1 MDAPDEGAAGAAPA
15 AGTAGAGAVAA
26 AGEGA
31 AAAAVRRRIEAVWR
45 IDGARIVA
53 ALARATGDLGLAE
66 DVAQEAVADAL
77 AQWPDA
83 GVPRNPAAWLTAVA
97 RRRAI
102 DAWRRAERLRDRY
115 EELGRDLRNEAAP
128 EWDPVPDDVLKLVFV
143 ACHPVLSR
151 EAQVALTLRIVGG
164 LSTEEIARLF
174 LLPVAT
180 VQQRI
185 VRAKKTLAAARVPFD
200 VPEPGEWRERLG
212 GVLAVIYLLF
222 TEGYAASAGNSWIR
236 PDLALEALRLGR
248 LLSRL
253 VPREPEALALVAL
266 MEFQAAR
273 FRARTLTDGS
283 PVLLADQDRT
293 LWDRAQIER
302 GRTALAHADALG
314 RGRGNYA
321 LQAAIAQCH
330 AVAPSVED
338 TDWQRIV
345 LLYEALG
352 RLAPSPVVELNR
364 AVAVSMATGPATA
377 LETVD
382 RLAATGAL
390 RGSHLLPSVRAEL
403 LSRLGRTEEARAE
416 FNAAAGLARNE
427 REREVLRRRAGSG

>member
-1 MDAPDEGAAGAAPA
+1 MGPLEA
-15 AGTAGAGAVAA
+15 T
-26 AGEGA
+26 GE
-31 AAAAVRRRIEAVWR
+31 AAAAVRHRIDAIWR

-53 ALARATGDLGLAE
+53 ALARATGDVGLAE
-66 DVAQEAVADAL
+66 DVAQEAVAEAL
-77 AQWPDA
+77 LQWPLE

-97 RRRAI
+97 KRRAI
-102 DAWRRAERLRDRY
+102 DAWRRAERLQDRY
-115 EELGRDLRNEAAP
+115 SDLGRRLEDAAAP
-128 EWDPVPDDVLKLVFV
+128 VWDPLPDDVLKLVFV

-151 EAQVALTLRIVGG
+151 EAQVALTLRTVGG
-164 LSTEEIARLF
+164 LSTGEIARLF

-185 VRAKKTLAAARVPFD
+185 VRAKKTLAAAKVPFD
-200 VPEPGEWRERLG
+200 VPEPNEWSARLG
-212 GVLAVIYLLF
+212 GVLAVIYLMF
-222 TEGYAASAGNSWIR
+222 TEGYAASSGKAWMR
-236 PDLALEALRLGR
+236 QDLALEALRLGR

-266 MEFQAAR
+266 MEFQASR
-273 FRARTLTDGS
+273 FRARTRTDGS
-283 PVLLADQDRT
+283 PVLLSDQDRS
-293 LWDRAQIER
+293 LWDRGQIER
-302 GRTALAHADALG
+302 GRAALAQADALG

-330 AVAPSVED
+330 ATAPEVGA
-338 TDWQRIV
+338 TDWTRIV

-377 LETVD
+377 LEMVD
-382 RLAATGAL
+382 QLAATGAL

-416 FNAAAGLARNE
+416 FSAAAGLARND
-427 REREVLRRRAGSG
+427 REREVLERRAAGL

>member
-1 MDAPDEGAAGAAPA
+1 MASTDTTGEAGAGAA
-15 AGTAGAGAVAA
+15 AGAGAV
-26 AGEGA
+26 
-31 AAAAVRRRIEAVWR
+31 RHRIDAIWR

-53 ALARATGDLGLAE
+53 ALARATGDVGLAE
-66 DVAQEAVADAL
+66 DVAQEAVAEAL
-77 AQWPDA
+77 LQWPLEGA
-83 GVPRNPAAWLTAVA
+83 PRNPAAWLTAVA
-97 RRRAI
+97 KRRAV
-102 DAWRRAERLRDRY
+102 DAWRRAERLQDRY
-115 EELGRDLRNEAAP
+115 AELGRRLEDAAAP
-128 EWDPVPDDVLKLVFV
+128 EWDPLPDDVLKLVFV

-164 LSTEEIARLF
+164 LSTGEIARLF

-200 VPEPGEWRERLG
+200 VPEPNEWSARLG

-222 TEGYAASAGNSWIR
+222 TEGYAASSGKAWMR
-236 PDLALEALRLGR
+236 LDLALEALRLGR

-266 MEFQAAR
+266 MEFQASR
-273 FRARTLTDGS
+273 FRARTRADGS
-283 PVLLADQDRT
+283 PVLLSDQDRT
-293 LWDRAQIER
+293 LWDRGQIER
-302 GRTALAHADALG
+302 GRVALAQADALG

-330 AVAPSVED
+330 ATAPEVEA
-338 TDWQRIV
+338 TDWARIV

-377 LETVD
+377 LEMVD

-390 RGSHLLPSVRAEL
+390 RGSHLLPSVRGEL
-403 LSRLGRTEEARAE
+403 LSRLGRMEEARAE
-416 FNAAAGLARNE
+416 FSAAAGLARND
-427 REREVLRRRAGSG
+427 REREVLERRAAGL